1 MRRAPLLAAAL
12 LGLAA
17 GPARAA
23 QLDAHIQFQAFA
35 PRQIDV
41 LPGDTVQWMN
51 DSERT
56 HTVTA
61 NDGSFDS
68 GELGGGAMFAQAF
81 NDLGPHPYHCAIHP
95 DMTGEID
102 VRGVILD
109 SLPPAAVPAGQQV
122 EFTGRT
128 ADPSVPVGIERDTG
142 AGFQPVTSATPA
154 ADGTWSAMVPAEVTA
169 DYRATSG
176 ALTSEDRRLLVTDRH
191 ITVIATKRGVRVTVT
206 PADPNARVQLQV
218 LLHERFGWWPQ
229 ASKHLDYISRAD
241 FRVRRPASVRVSLV
255 DVDGWT
261 PLVTSPVLR
270 LSALRG

>member
-1 MRRAPLLAAAL
+1 MAAAL
-12 LGLAA
+12 FALAA

-23 QLDAHIQFQAFA
+23 QLDAHIQFQAFS
-35 PRQIDV
+35 PTQIDA

-68 GELGGGAMFAQAF
+68 GELGGGAMFARTF
-81 NDLGPHPYHCAIHP
+81 TDLGPHPYHCTIHP

-128 ADPSVPVGIERDTG
+128 ADPSAPVGIERDTG
-142 AGFQPVTSATPA
+142 AGFEPVTTAKPA
-154 ADGTWSAMVPAEVTA
+154 ADGTWTAQVPAQTTA
-169 DYRATSG
+169 DYRAVSGTQTSQ
-176 ALTSEDRRLLVTDRH
+176 DRRLLVTDRH
-191 ITVIATKRGVRVTVT
+191 LTLVPIKRGVRVIVT
-206 PADPNARVQLQV
+206 PADPGARVVVEVNLR
-218 LLHERFGWWPQ
+218 ERFGWWPQ
-229 ASKHLDYISRAD
+229 ASRRLDYLSRAE
-241 FRVRRPASVRVSLV
+241 FRVRRPATVRAALV

-261 PLVTSPVLR
+261 PLVTSPVLK
-270 LSALRG
+270 LSPPRS